1 MEWAKNGKSKF
12 EVDNATINEKKKKK
26 LSHVHFDNVSL
37 GHSNSKKNE
46 RHDT

>member
-26 LSHVHFDNVSL
+26 IKPRSF
-37 GHSNSKKNE
+37 
-46 RHDT
+46 